1 MKMKPLVGAALALAL
16 CLSAHAQGVS
26 FAVADSTGG
35 RQIAGVGI
43 DQAAIYNGISDA
55 RGRAQNAQGMAEWAG
70 QTAQSASQVASA
82 AQGTA
87 SYAVGRAAD
96 ARARAD
102 YTAWYN
108 WNYTRATAIS
118 NCMATGGNPVYC
130 SAMADSMYPA
140 P

>member
-1 MKMKPLVGAALALAL
+1 MKMNPLAGAALALAL
-16 CLSAHAQGVS
+16 SLSSHAQQLQI
-26 FAVADSTGG
+26 ADSTGG

-108 WNYTRATAIS
+108 WQYTRNTAIAG
-118 NCMATGGNPVYC
+118 CMATGGNPIYC
-130 SAMADSMYPA
+130 TVAADSMYPA

>member
-1 MKMKPLVGAALALAL
+1 MKMNQLAGAAMAFALSL
-16 CLSAHAQGVS
+16 GAHAQQLQI
-26 FAVADSTGG
+26 ADSTGG
-35 RQIAGVGI
+35 RQTAGIGI
-43 DQAAIYNGISDA
+43 DQSAIYNGINDA
-55 RGRAQNAQGMAEWAG
+55 RGRAMNAQGMAEWAG
-70 QTAQSASQVASA
+70 QAAQNASQVASA

-118 NCMATGGNPVYC
+118 NCMATGGNPIYC
-130 SAMADSMYPA
+130 TVAADSMYPA